1 MATPFHNGNGFS
13 PHRRLPEA
21 APPHARRFWLHALL
35 FVVTAASMTLAGAT
49 LAIETLPE
57 PALPEP
63 SSLLEAVLSFPIY
76 YLASS
81 WLLVNY
87 VIAHPAL
94 LSQGAMF
101 AGSLLAIL
109 SAHEAG
115 HYFAC
120 RLYRVE
126 ASLPYFIPAPPL
138 FLAGTFGA
146 FIRIR
151 SPIPSRRA
159 LFDIAVAGPLAG
171 FAVAVPI
178 AMAGVAIAQPALS
191 RDFEP
196 GTMIMLNDPLLMR
209 AFGYL
214 FGVELTHTQ
223 ANPLYFAAW
232 IGLLVTSL
240 NLLPVGQLD
249 GGHIVYALFGRR
261 AHALFGKMAFGTVL
275 LLALLGWEWHGTPSG
290 LVYALL
296 LLIILRLPHPPV
308 MQEDDAL
315 GTTRT
320 LLAWLTLAVF
330 ILCFLPFPITIR

>member
-1 MATPFHNGNGFS
+1 MDKPFHNANGFGS
-13 PHRRLPEA
+13 HGPRIED
-21 APPHARRFWLHALL
+21 APLHAGSFWLHALL
-35 FVVTAASMTLAGAT
+35 FITTAASMTLAGAT
-49 LAIETLPE
+49 LAIEELPE

-63 SSLLEAVLSFPIY
+63 SSLLETILKFPIY

-81 WLLVNY
+81 WLLINY
-87 VIAHPAL
+87 VIAHPVL
-94 LSQGAMF
+94 LGQGAMF

-109 SAHEAG
+109 TAHEAG

-120 RLYRVE
+120 RLYRVQ

-151 SPIPSRRA
+151 SSIPSRRA

-171 FAVAVPI
+171 FAVALPI
-178 AMAGVAIAQPALS
+178 AVAGVAVAQPAPL

-196 GTMIMLNDPLLMR
+196 GTMITLNDPLLMR
-209 AFGYL
+209 AFGHWL
-214 FGVELTHTQ
+214 GVDLAHTQ

-261 AHALFGKMAFGTVL
+261 THALFGKMAFFAVL
-275 LLALLGWEWHGTPSG
+275 LLALLGWAWHGTPSG

-308 MQEDDAL
+308 TYEDDSL
-315 GTTRT
+315 GSTRT
-320 LLAWLTLAVF
+320 LLAWVTLIVF